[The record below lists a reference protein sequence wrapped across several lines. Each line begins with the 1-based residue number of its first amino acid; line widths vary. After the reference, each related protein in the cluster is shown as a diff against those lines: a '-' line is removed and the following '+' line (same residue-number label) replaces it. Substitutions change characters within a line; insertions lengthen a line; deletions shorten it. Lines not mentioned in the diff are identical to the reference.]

1 MPLDIVRWGG
11 LAGMVTGGV
20 FVLSSALSLAIRGP
34 YSFLDAVFVS
44 AWLLALVTVAGIYGL
59 LGRAGSLILPARIV
73 GSTVGTAAL
82 VVGTASFAWLAFLG
96 ARCSCSSVSCSWASP
111 RRERGCCPARGV
123 ALIIALP
130 LTAVA
135 RSVLRAESDF
145 GGYPGVVVMS
155 VVWLA
160 LGYVLW
166 VQRAAHGYPHA

>member
-82 VVGTASFAWLAFLG
+82 VVGTASFAWLAFPGGALLMLVGFVLLG
-96 ARCSCSSVSCSWASP
+96 IATP
-111 RRERGCCPARGV
+111 RAGVLPRSRRGTHHR
-123 ALIIALP
+123 
-130 LTAVA
+130 LTAH
-135 RSVLRAESDF
+135 
-145 GGYPGVVVMS
+145 GG
-155 VVWLA
+155 
-160 LGYVLW
+160 
-166 VQRAAHGYPHA
+166 R